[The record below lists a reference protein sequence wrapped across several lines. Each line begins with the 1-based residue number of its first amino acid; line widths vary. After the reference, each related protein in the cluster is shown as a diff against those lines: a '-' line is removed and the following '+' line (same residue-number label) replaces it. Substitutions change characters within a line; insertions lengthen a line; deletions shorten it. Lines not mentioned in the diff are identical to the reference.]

1 MDNKIEKQI
10 EALGGNE
17 SEAFA
22 ALGDWTRLLLVARLA
37 TAVQQGEQ
45 CSIEQLSGYVRQQGV
60 RLSRQAVTKH
70 LRTLERGRLV
80 RGARHGRE
88 RLYELDPVGI
98 GSMQAYLEMVSAHW
112 EQALGRLKDFVESS
126 E

>member
-1 MDNKIEKQI
+1 MEQSEPLSGS
-10 EALGGNE
+10 EA
-17 SEAFA
+17 EAFA

-37 TAVQQGEQ
+37 TAGQEGEL
-45 CSIEQLSGYVRQQGV
+45 CSIEELSGYVRQQGV

-80 RGARHGRE
+80 RGERHGRE
-88 RLYELDPVGI
+88 RLYELDPVGV
-98 GSMQAYLEMVSAHW
+98 GSMRAYLEMVSAHW
-112 EQALGRLKDFVESS
+112 ERALGRLKEFVEGK